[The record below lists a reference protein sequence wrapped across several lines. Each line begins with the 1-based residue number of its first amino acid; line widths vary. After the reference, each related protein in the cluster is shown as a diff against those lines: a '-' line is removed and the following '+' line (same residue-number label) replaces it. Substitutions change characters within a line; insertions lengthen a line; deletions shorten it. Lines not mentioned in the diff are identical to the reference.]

1 MKKKLIGTVV
11 FLALAAGL
19 LWKLNDAF
27 RLKQEDGIVPMELF
41 YEQEPETIDVMFY
54 GSSHTYSDINPAV
67 LWDQEGISS
76 YDLAGSL
83 QPLWNTY
90 YYMKES
96 LKYQRPKVMVVELV
110 RAIESRDYIE
120 EARTVTNTFGMKF
133 SKDKIEAIQV
143 STPDNLIPYLLGY
156 PVYHSR
162 YTELSRADF
171 AAYLGDPHGKASK
184 GYYPLYVTKSY
195 DSMADM
201 SEVTES
207 SDLAP
212 KSEEYLRKIIALAKE
227 EDIPLVFMISPY
239 QGIVE
244 SEQMIFNRCSEIAA
258 EEGIP
263 FLDFNQMYDE
273 LDLDPQTDMAEASH
287 LNYRGTAKLS
297 SYLASWLSE
306 HYSLPDHRGD
316 EQYAS
321 WEENAED
328 WKQKDANQELLEEE
342 SLSRTLEKML
352 ENNGSY
358 TYVLS
363 LTGGYANGE
372 LPETELLR
380 KLGVPEEI
388 LSEGGIYIGGAD
400 GSHVLKNGT
409 EEACVLEWIASDL
422 EVKVSGANQSI
433 VYSNESE
440 LKTLNGI
447 NILVYDHFTES
458 LVTAV
463 GFDAE
468 NEYGCIH

>member
-41 YEQEPETIDVMFY
+41 YEQESGTIDVMFY

-110 RAIESRDYIE
+110 RAIESREYIE

-133 SKDKIEAIQV
+133 SKNKIEAIRV

-162 YTELSRADF
+162 YAELSRADF
-171 AAYLGDPHGKASK
+171 AAYQGDPHGKASK

-342 SLSRTLEKML
+342 SLPRTLEKML

>member
-1 MKKKLIGTVV
+1 MKKKRIGTLV
-11 FLALAAGL
+11 FLALAVGL

-41 YEQEPETIDVMFY
+41 YEQEPGTIDVMFY

-133 SKDKIEAIQV
+133 SKEKIEAIRV

-162 YTELSRADF
+162 YAELSRADF
-171 AAYLGDPHGKASK
+171 AAYQGDPHGKASK
-184 GYYPLYVTKSY
+184 GYYPLYVTKAY
-195 DSMADM
+195 DSMPDM

-207 SDLAP
+207 SDLSP

-244 SEQMIFNRCSEIAA
+244 SEQMIFNRCGEIAA

-287 LNYRGTAKLS
+287 LNYRGTKKLS

-316 EQYAS
+316 EQYAG
-321 WEENAED
+321 WEENAAD

-342 SLSRTLEKML
+342 SLPSTLEKIL
-352 ENNGSY
+352 ENNGNY
-358 TYVLS
+358 TYVLA
-363 LTGGYANGE
+363 LTGAYADGE
-372 LPETELLR
+372 LPESELLR
-380 KLGVPEEI
+380 ELGVPEEI

-409 EEACVLEWIASDL
+409 EEAYVLEWAASDL

>member
-27 RLKQEDGIVPMELF
+27 RLKQEDGILPMELF
-41 YEQEPETIDVMFY
+41 YEQEPGSIDVMFY

-67 LWDQEGISS
+67 IWEEEGISS

-96 LKYQRPKVMVVELV
+96 LKYQHPKVMVVELV

-342 SLSRTLEKML
+342 SLPRTLEKML

-372 LPETELLR
+372 LPGTELLR

>member
-1 MKKKLIGTVV
+1 MKKKRIATVV

-244 SEQMIFNRCSEIAA
+244 SEQIIFNRCSEIAA

-342 SLSRTLEKML
+342 SLPRTLEKML

-388 LSEGGIYIGGAD
+388 LSEGGIYIGGAE

-422 EVKVSGANQSI
+422 EVKVSGTNQSI

>member
-1 MKKKLIGTVV
+1 M
-11 FLALAAGL
+11 
-19 LWKLNDAF
+19 
-27 RLKQEDGIVPMELF
+27 
-41 YEQEPETIDVMFY
+41 
-54 GSSHTYSDINPAV
+54 
-67 LWDQEGISS
+67 
-76 YDLAGSL
+76 
-83 QPLWNTY
+83 
-90 YYMKES
+90 
-96 LKYQRPKVMVVELV
+96 
-110 RAIESRDYIE
+110 
-120 EARTVTNTFGMKF
+120 
-133 SKDKIEAIQV
+133 
-143 STPDNLIPYLLGY
+143 
-156 PVYHSR
+156 
-162 YTELSRADF
+162 
-171 AAYLGDPHGKASK
+171 
-184 GYYPLYVTKSY
+184 
-195 DSMADM
+195 
-201 SEVTES
+201 TES

-342 SLSRTLEKML
+342 SLPRTLEKML

-388 LSEGGIYIGGAD
+388 LSEGGIYIGGAE

-422 EVKVSGANQSI
+422 EVKVSGTNQSI

>member
-1 MKKKLIGTVV
+1 MKKKLIATVV

-352 ENNGSY
+352 ENNESY

>member
-11 FLALAAGL
+11 FLTLAAGL

-41 YEQEPETIDVMFY
+41 YEQEPGTIDVMFY

-96 LKYQRPKVMVVELV
+96 LKYQTPKVMVVELV

-133 SKDKIEAIQV
+133 SKEKIENIQV

-201 SEVTES
+201 SEITES

-244 SEQMIFNRCSEIAA
+244 SEQMIFNRCGEIAE

-263 FLDFNQMYDE
+263 FLDFNRMYDE
-273 LDLDPQTDMAEASH
+273 LGLNPETDMAEASH
-287 LNYRGTAKLS
+287 LNYRGTEKLS
-297 SYLASWLSE
+297 RYLAGWLTSN
-306 HYSLPDHRGD
+306 YDLADHRGD
-316 EQYAS
+316 EVYAS
-321 WEENAED
+321 WDENAAD
-328 WKQKDANQELLEEE
+328 WKQKDLNQALSEEE
-342 SLSRTLEKML
+342 SWKGLLQKLR
-352 ENNGSY
+352 ENGETY
-358 TYVLS
+358 TYVIG
-363 LTGGYANGE
+363 LTGAWDNGE
-372 LPETELLR
+372 QPVREALEEF
-380 KLGVPEEI
+380 GVPEEI
-388 LSEGGIYIGGAD
+388 LDRGGMWIGGVD
-400 GSHVLKNGT
+400 GGQTLPGGSGGSC
-409 EEACVLEWIASDL
+409 ALEFTASDL
-422 EVKVSGANQSI
+422 EVKVNGGSQFLVFDG
-433 VYSNESE
+433 ESE
-440 LKTLNGI
+440 LKTLNGV
-447 NILVYDHFTES
+447 NVLVYDHFTES

-468 NEYGCIH
+468 NGYTCVH

>member
-41 YEQEPETIDVMFY
+41 YEQEPGTIDVMFY

-96 LKYQRPKVMVVELV
+96 LKYQTPKVMVVELV
-110 RAIESRDYIE
+110 RVIESRDYIE

-133 SKDKIEAIQV
+133 SKEKIENIQV
-143 STPDNLIPYLLGY
+143 STPDNLLPYLLGY

-201 SEVTES
+201 SEITES

-212 KSEEYLRKIIALAKE
+212 KSEEYLRKIIAMAKE

-239 QGIVE
+239 QGIIE
-244 SEQMIFNRCSEIAA
+244 SEQMIFNRCGEIAA

-263 FLDFNQMYDE
+263 FLDFNRMHDE
-273 LDLDPQTDMAEASH
+273 LGLDPQTDMAEASH
-287 LNYRGTAKLS
+287 LNYRGTGKLS
-297 SYLASWLSE
+297 RYLAGWLASN
-306 HYSLPDHRGD
+306 YDLADHRGD
-316 EQYAS
+316 ETYAS
-321 WEENAED
+321 WEENAAD
-328 WKQKDANQELLEEE
+328 WKQKDANQMLTEEE
-342 SLSRTLEKML
+342 GWYDFLQLLS
-352 ENNGSY
+352 ENEGTY
-358 TYVLS
+358 TYVIG
-363 LTGGYANGE
+363 LTGAYDNGE
-372 LPETELLR
+372 QPIGEVLSE
-380 KLGVPEEI
+380 LGVPEEV
-388 LSEGGIYIGGAD
+388 LEQGGVFIGGVDGGTVLPGGAD
-400 GSHVLKNGT
+400 GS
-409 EEACVLEWIASDL
+409 CVLEFAASDL
-422 EVKVSGANQSI
+422 EVKISGGNQSV
-433 VYSNESE
+433 VYSGESE

-447 NILVYDHFTES
+447 NVLVYDHFTES

-468 NEYGCIH
+468 NGYTCVH

>member
-41 YEQEPETIDVMFY
+41 YEQESGTIDVIFY

-67 LWDQEGISS
+67 IWDQEGISS

-110 RAIESRDYIE
+110 RAIESREYIE

-133 SKDKIEAIQV
+133 SKNKIEAIRV

-162 YTELSRADF
+162 YAELSRADF
-171 AAYLGDPHGKASK
+171 AAYQGDPHGKASK

-342 SLSRTLEKML
+342 SLPRTLEKML

-422 EVKVSGANQSI
+422 EVKVSGTNQSI

>member
-1 MKKKLIGTVV
+1 MKKKAIRMVV
-11 FLALAAGL
+11 FLALAVGL

-27 RLKQEDGIVPMELF
+27 SLKQEDGIVPMELF
-41 YEQEPETIDVMFY
+41 YEQKPGTIDVMFY

-67 LWDQEGISS
+67 LWEQEGISS

-96 LKYQRPKVMVVELV
+96 LKYQHPKVMVVELV

-120 EARTVTNTFGMKF
+120 EARTVTNTFGMKL
-133 SKDKIEAIQV
+133 SKNKIEVIRV

-171 AAYLGDPHGKASK
+171 AAYRGDPHGQASK
-184 GYYPLYVTKSY
+184 GYYPLYVTKSF
-195 DSMADM
+195 DSMADL
-201 SEVTES
+201 SEVTDS

-239 QGIVE
+239 QGIIE
-244 SEQMIFNRCSEIAA
+244 SEQRIFNRCGEIAA

-273 LDLDPQTDMAEASH
+273 LGLDPQTDMAEASH
-287 LNYRGTAKLS
+287 LNYRGTEKLS
-297 SYLASWLSE
+297 RHLASWLASN
-306 HYSLPDHRGD
+306 YDLADHRGD
-316 EQYAS
+316 KAYAS
-321 WEENAED
+321 YDENKAD
-328 WKQKDANQELLEEE
+328 WKQKDANQLLKEEETPRGLLE
-342 SLSRTLEKML
+342 SLCEK
-352 ENNGSY
+352 GDTY
-358 TYVLS
+358 TYVIA
-363 LTGGYANGE
+363 LTGVWSMDEESVSDA
-372 LPETELLR
+372 LTA
-380 KLGVPEEI
+380 LGVPEE
-388 LSEGGIYIGGAD
+388 LLEQGGIYIGGVD
-400 GSHVLKNGT
+400 GGQMLAGGT
-409 EEACVLEWIASDL
+409 QSSCVREFTASDL
-422 EVKVSGANQSI
+422 EVRVSGENQSI
-433 VYSNESE
+433 VYSGESE

-447 NILVYDHFTES
+447 NVLVYDHFTES

-468 NEYGCIH
+468 NAYGCVR